1 MVQVFFKSSQLF
13 HLLKLSLELY
23 IPYLQY
29 LYTIL
34 NLSFSITPFIVYFYI
49 VYNIVNNAIFVL
61 PAPVGAHTNK
71 LLSFLYALLK
81 TSDCILFNVFNF
93 GKVSYAHAG
102 NSLIDTNCSF
112 SSN

>member
-1 MVQVFFKSSQLF
+1 
-13 HLLKLSLELY
+13 
-23 IPYLQY
+23 
-29 LYTIL
+29 
-34 NLSFSITPFIVYFYI
+34 VYFYI

-112 SSN
+112 SSVLFTAGIKTSSYPFLLYVVDPLGT